1 MLSICYDAIMNTID
15 KPEDP
20 LSRFSLSIFHI
31 NGLLMRSGD
40 IITRSIDQSSARWQ
54 VLGRIGY
61 NPQTVAKIARD
72 MGHARQSVQRVAD
85 VLVNE
90 GLAIYKDH
98 KTDRRTKLI
107 ELTPRGAE
115 VLGAIYEQYAEWNQ
129 HLITKL
135 DPGQLD
141 KIADALENV
150 GRILEKEVSFFSNGS
165 WKNINTG
172 EKNEDEN
179 K

>member
-1 MLSICYDAIMNTID
+1 MNMTN

-61 NPQTVAKIARD
+61 KPQTVAKIARD

-90 GLAIYKDH
+90 GLASYKEH
-98 KTDRRTKLI
+98 QTDRRTKLV
-107 ELTPRGAE
+107 ELTPKGAE
-115 VLGAIYEQYAEWNQ
+115 VLGAIYEQYAEWNR
-129 HLITKL
+129 HLMAKL
-135 DPGQLD
+135 DPEQLD
-141 KIADALENV
+141 KIADALEHV
-150 GRILEKEVSFFSNGS
+150 GQILKKEVDFF
-165 WKNINTG
+165 KI
-172 EKNEDEN
+172 
-179 K
+179 